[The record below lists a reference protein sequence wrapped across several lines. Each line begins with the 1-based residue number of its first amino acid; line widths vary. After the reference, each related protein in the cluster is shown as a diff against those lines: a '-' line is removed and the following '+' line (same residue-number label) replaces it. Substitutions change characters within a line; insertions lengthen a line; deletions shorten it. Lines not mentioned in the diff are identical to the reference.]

1 MAEMACVAIHPDYRD
16 GNRGQL
22 LLDYMRHQ
30 SKSRDID
37 QIFVLTTHSL
47 HWFREQGFYEIGVDE
62 LPMEKQGLYNYQR
75 NSKILALN
83 V

>member
-47 HWFREQGFYEIGVDE
+47 HWFREQGFYEIAVDE